1 MHFLKSII
9 IVVFTLTSAY
19 GFSQNEDNQ
28 MVKDK
33 LLKELDNE
41 RKEFQQDLEGKIQ
54 EIDKKIFNLDSA
66 IKTTA
71 STSFKIQKLIER
83 VQILE
88 EKQNALERKS
98 YNTYKYNY
106 SSAIINLASMER
118 EIKPL
123 DLFNSS
129 RDFFSTLETVSN
141 PMNYPGYKEWFKNY
155 KEFIKKNKE
164 KEAKLMA
171 LDHLLNI
178 AGDLTQGSP
187 FTGPLTSSLFEGMS
201 LYINSIKKKDKE
213 LAEKSVK
220 MFELTATISQFTHDK
235 NLIETEWESINKS
248 LEDLRTLQSKAILE
262 NIVTVLGEKK
272 EEFDVKFTNE
282 TDAIKRFE
290 YIKLLTSKIE
300 KLISEDKNTKPEKWK
315 EKYYRQM
322 MIVQSLKIRFGTITL
337 RILENIDKYDILV
350 KKYKNDKYIG
360 TNVTNLEM
368 KLHNL
373 KQIFESTFNPQEYIN
388 AANEMYVV
396 E

>member
-1 MHFLKSII
+1 MYTFKAILIA
-9 IVVFTLTSAY
+9 TLSFITSL
-19 GFSQNEDNQ
+19 GLSQNEDNQ
-28 MVKDK
+28 LVKDK
-33 LLKELDNE
+33 LLKELDQE
-41 RKEFQQDLEGKIQ
+41 RKEFQQDLEGKIL
-54 EIDKKIFNLDSA
+54 EIDQKIFNLDSA

-71 STSFKIQKLIER
+71 STSLKIDKLIER

-88 EKQNALERKS
+88 KKQNALERKTF
-98 YNTYKYNY
+98 NTYKYNY

-141 PMNYPGYKEWFKNY
+141 PMHYPGYKEWFETY
-155 KEFIKKNKE
+155 KAYIEKNKE

-201 LYINSIKKKDKE
+201 LFINSIKKKDKE
-213 LAEKSVK
+213 LADKSIK
-220 MFELTATISQFTHDK
+220 MFELTATVSQFTHDK

-248 LEDLRTLQSKAILE
+248 LEELRTLQSKAILE
-262 NIVTVLGEKK
+262 NIVTILGEKK
-272 EEFDVKFTNE
+272 DEFDRKFTNE

-290 YIKLLTSKIE
+290 YIKLLTSKVE
-300 KLISEDKNTKPEKWK
+300 TLIQEDKRTNPEKWK

-322 MIVQSLKIRFGTITL
+322 MIVQSLKIRFGSITF
-337 RILENIDKYDILV
+337 RILENIDKYDLLIS
-350 KKYKNDKYIG
+350 KYKHDKYIG
-360 TNVTNLEM
+360 SNVSNLEI

-373 KQIFESTFNPQEYIN
+373 KKIFESTFNPQEYIN